1 MSSISPHHRRSIR
14 LPEYD
19 YSSSG
24 AYFVTLVT
32 HLRESILGEI
42 VAGEM
47 APNIAGEQIWEV
59 WNSLPSR
66 YSQIEVDEVVVMPNH
81 FHGILWINE
90 TDGGFSVG
98 AIHELPQQLPQRL
111 EPHPQTPEERRL
123 NRRRML
129 LPLVMG
135 YFKMNSSKKI
145 NQMLGSSGR
154 PIWQRNY
161 YERVIRNETELNAI
175 RVYIQNNPSQWELDR
190 ENPTRYME

>member
-1 MSSISPHHRRSIR
+1 
-14 LPEYD
+14 
-19 YSSSG
+19 
-24 AYFVTLVT
+24 
-32 HLRESILGEI
+32 
-42 VAGEM
+42 
-47 APNIAGEQIWEV
+47 
-59 WNSLPSR
+59 
-66 YSQIEVDEVVVMPNH
+66 
-81 FHGILWINE
+81 
-90 TDGGFSVG
+90 
-98 AIHELPQQLPQRL
+98 
-111 EPHPQTPEERRL
+111 
-123 NRRRML
+123 ML